1 MYACHLNHFVMYEK
15 QHRIEDKFCFLPADI
30 QVGVQKYVYTVDSV
44 FNDYRFSYLRN
55 AYGCNKD
62 GKHWYLAVLM
72 MELEEVHLVDSAPRA
87 NNNEFCRKTVR
98 HMMNVLHD
106 LFLKLYFELGTTK
119 ALPKISAFQLVIPDG
134 VPIQ

>member
-98 HMMNVLHD
+98 HMVS
-106 LFLKLYFELGTTK
+106 KL
-119 ALPKISAFQLVIPDG
+119 V
-134 VPIQ
+134 